1 MGSCSTNHIIVTKRL
16 MARKKAQR
24 AYINEKIKK
33 AYLGKFGD
41 LTTNKLADKFR
52 TKPLLVKKSKSDLSM
67 HRKMDIFFYH
77 NDDWYSSGCSFLG
90 NTLG

>member
-1 MGSCSTNHIIVTKRL
+1 MGSCSTNHIIVTRKL

-24 AYINEKIKK
+24 AYINEK
-33 AYLGKFGD
+33 
-41 LTTNKLADKFR
+41 
-52 TKPLLVKKSKSDLSM
+52 
-67 HRKMDIFFYH
+67 IFFYH

>member
-1 MGSCSTNHIIVTKRL
+1 MGGSSTHHIVVTKRM

-24 AYINEKIKK
+24 AYIQDRVKK

-52 TKPLLVKKSKSDLSM
+52 TKPLLVTKNKSDLSM
-67 HRKMDIFFYH
+67 HRKMDIFFTVIMIGVALVVAF
-77 NDDWYSSGCSFLG
+77 WVVF
-90 NTLG
+90 